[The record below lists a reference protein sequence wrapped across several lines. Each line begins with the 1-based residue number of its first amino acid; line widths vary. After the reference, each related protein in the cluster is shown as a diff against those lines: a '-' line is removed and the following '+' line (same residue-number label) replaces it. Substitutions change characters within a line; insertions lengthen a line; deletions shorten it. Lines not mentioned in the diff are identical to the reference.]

1 MNPATPNDP
10 KPAASPAATE
20 PAREAPKPAQPHGA
34 PIPARFDHFT
44 NKNSGGGSKFFSG
57 RNARTNIPPAAM
69 RQQRHG
75 RHDG

>member
-10 KPAASPAATE
+10 KPAAPAAPAPAPE
-20 PAREAPKPAQPHGA
+20 PPKPVPHGA
-34 PIPARFDHFT
+34 PIPARFGHAVH
-44 NKNSGGGSKFFSG
+44 NQGGGSKFFSG
-57 RNARTNIPPAAM
+57 GRNARQNIPPAAM